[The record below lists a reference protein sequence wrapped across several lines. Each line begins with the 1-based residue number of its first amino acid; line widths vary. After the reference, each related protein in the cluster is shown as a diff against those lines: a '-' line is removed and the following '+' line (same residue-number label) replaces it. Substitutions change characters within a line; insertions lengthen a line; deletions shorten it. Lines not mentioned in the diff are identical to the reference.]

1 MCFIG
6 LSAREEMEVFNI
18 INSKAK
24 GLSPSLLDFHDAQ
37 LADDLAG
44 ERPELFIALFLRNEP
59 RSPWFQQLDLGG
71 ERTSGM
77 TRRASLRTVQKAV
90 KAFLARTQ
98 LARTQRI
105 EAVSQTV
112 LNFWSA
118 VADTLPAQWSEPR
131 KHFLTKGIGV
141 YALMELAADFCCEA
155 KGQEVL
161 SKRHFTALL
170 GDFATQFDWS
180 TTGPLRGLGGES
192 GVATAVGF
200 IRDARSRARLR
211 VVANG

>member
-77 TRRASLRTVQKAV
+77 TRRASLRTVQKAI

-105 EAVSQTV
+105 ETVSQTV

-155 KGQEVL
+155 KAQEVL
-161 SKRHFTALL
+161 SKRLFTALL